1 MWDSKDCSKLQQNPS
16 AIAAYKR
23 SKAIMEDLLQLP
35 ELSWEEIRKHTDT
48 QSCWCVFYGLVY
60 DLTKFL
66 KQHPGGHHVILEV
79 AGIGMN
85 YMSIIR
91 LLASFIGF
99 VSVGRRAAISSLLK
113 SGIAV
118 THIAYT

>member
-85 YMSIIR
+85 CMSIIR